1 MRHPITGAPIVS
13 NASRVDATSR
23 IAFTPLDTTA
33 TGNRVKARM
42 SALTSSGPP
51 RILCTPPTP
60 PVAKTR
66 TPAAAASSI
75 VALTVVAHVPPALR
89 NTPRLDEFPFATR
102 SIASI
107 APSSSSFIP
116 TTAPPR
122 STPTVAGRAPAS
134 RTIASRSRASAGAA
148 SRGTPWAR
156 RVVSSATQSGPARLV
171 RCTLNVSVSSG
182 GCGPAWYP
190 RLLAA
195 RFAMGETARPSH
207 TRLSRRS
214 TTRMKLRR
222 LRSLVCAAALGA
234 SPFVAHA
241 QPFGAPPPTP
251 IEGMAYDAPFFP
263 GANYDARIPT
273 PDALLGWPL
282 GSKAATHAEIE
293 RCVQAW
299 AEASDR
305 ATLVEYARS
314 YEGRALYYMVIT
326 SPANHARL
334 DAIKADTAR
343 LADPRQVS
351 VAEADRLVDSLP
363 AVAWMAYSIH
373 GDEMSGADAALGV
386 AYHLVA
392 STDDDVR
399 AMLDETVVIIDPL
412 MNPDGRDRFIQQVVE
427 HRGAM
432 PTVDDQSVTHTGYWP
447 RGRTN
452 HYMFD
457 LNRDW
462 ILGVHPE
469 TRGRIRAVDEW
480 NPLLFV
486 DAHEMG
492 AQDTYL
498 FSPSREPVNIHLPES
513 RKRWWGVFAKD
524 QAGAFDRFGWL
535 YYTGEWNEEWYPGYS
550 SSWAGFRGA
559 LGILYEQARV
569 ADWGVARPE
578 GTILTYRETVHHQ
591 IVSSMVNLE
600 SLRANRTEMLRDYAA
615 ERRRAVSA
623 DGPYGSKVFAVVPGA
638 NAARAAAFVDLMLL
652 QGFEVYTSDEAFT
665 APTARDRLGRTHE
678 SRELPAGT
686 ILIPNR
692 QPEAHLIA
700 AMLDF
705 DPRFRDEF
713 LESERRELLRFNQS
727 RLYDTTSWNITMYH
741 DLEAYVFEGATPRM
755 SRRTE
760 AVMSGDGAAA
770 RSDSGG
776 GGAVAWVIDG
786 ADDRSV
792 AIAGRLMERGV
803 RVRVGNKPIMFD
815 GREFARGSLVV
826 AAIDNGRAPEWRAI
840 LREVCAERGVAPTP
854 VGSGLGKGED
864 FPDMGGE
871 HFPLLTRPRIAVLTR
886 GRFSPNNVGEI
897 WHAIDQRLGVRAT
910 LLSSDF
916 GLADLRRYNV
926 LVVPESWRGDAL
938 GEQRSAI
945 RDWVRQGG
953 TLIAF
958 GRSAAALTRG
968 GDDALVRTRTL
979 EDVLDDLGP
988 HQLQVM
994 REWAGRTASIDADS
1008 VWSHLAPGALE
1019 FPWERVAPLPDK
1031 DERKRRDEWQRVF
1044 MPQGAFLAARTDDRH
1059 WLTFGCADALPVMYA
1074 DDTILMTD
1082 GAAEAPIRFG
1092 VWEPIEPNENDADTD
1107 EHNKDTNV
1115 EKPAR
1120 PLLGWAPAPEGHTLR
1135 LRMSG
1140 LLWPEAAHR
1149 IANSAY
1155 VTRERVG
1162 AGQVILFASN
1172 PVFRGAAL
1180 GTERV
1185 FTNALI
1191 YGPGMGTRQPLT
1203 LP

>member
-1 MRHPITGAPIVS
+1 M
-13 NASRVDATSR
+13 N
-23 IAFTPLDTTA
+23 
-33 TGNRVKARM
+33 
-42 SALTSSGPP
+42 
-51 RILCTPPTP
+51 
-60 PVAKTR
+60 
-66 TPAAAASSI
+66 
-75 VALTVVAHVPPALR
+75 
-89 NTPRLDEFPFATR
+89 
-102 SIASI
+102 
-107 APSSSSFIP
+107 
-116 TTAPPR
+116 
-122 STPTVAGRAPAS
+122 
-134 RTIASRSRASAGAA
+134 
-148 SRGTPWAR
+148 
-156 RVVSSATQSGPARLV
+156 
-171 RCTLNVSVSSG
+171 
-182 GCGPAWYP
+182 
-190 RLLAA
+190 
-195 RFAMGETARPSH
+195 
-207 TRLSRRS
+207 
-214 TTRMKLRR
+214 LRR
-222 LRSLVCAAALGA
+222 HRSLVCAAALGA
-234 SPFVAHA
+234 SPLVAHA
-241 QPFGAPPPTP
+241 QPFDAPPPTP

-273 PDALLGWPL
+273 PDALLGWPI

-293 RCVQAW
+293 RCVKAW

-314 YEGRALYYMVIT
+314 YEGRALYYMVVT

-334 DAIKADTAR
+334 DRIKADLAR
-343 LADPRQVS
+343 LADPRETPR
-351 VAEADRLVDSLP
+351 AEADRLVGSLP

-373 GDEMSGADAALGV
+373 GDEMSGADAALAV

-399 AMLDETVVIIDPL
+399 AMLDDTVVIIDPL

-427 HRGAM
+427 HRGAI

-452 HYMFD
+452 HSMFD

-492 AQDTYL
+492 AQDTFL

-578 GTILTYRETVHHQ
+578 GTVLTYRETVHHQ
-591 IVSSMVNLE
+591 VVSSMANLD
-600 SLRANRTEMLRDYAA
+600 SLRANRAEMLRDYAE
-615 ERRRAVSA
+615 ERRRAGSA
-623 DGPYGSKVFAVVPGA
+623 AGPYASKVFAVVPGA
-638 NAARAAAFVDLMLL
+638 TKARAAAFIDLMLL
-652 QGFEVYTSDEAFT
+652 QGFEVFTADEAFT
-665 APTARDRLGRTHE
+665 ARNSRDRMGRTHD
-678 SRELPAGT
+678 SREFPAGT
-686 ILIPNR
+686 IVIPNR

-727 RLYDTTSWNITMYH
+727 RLYDTTSWSITMYH
-741 DLEAYVFEGATPRM
+741 DLDAYVFEGDTPRM
-755 SRRTE
+755 SRRTQ
-760 AVMSGDGAAA
+760 AVAAGDALAADA
-770 RSDSGG
+770 PE
-776 GGAVAWVIDG
+776 AVAWVIDG

-803 RVRVGNKPIMFD
+803 RVRVGNKPILFD
-815 GREFARGSLVV
+815 GREFARGSVV
-826 AAIDNGRAPEWRAI
+826 VTPIDNARAPEWRSI
-840 LREVCAERGVAPTP
+840 LHEVCAERGVAPTP
-854 VGSGLGKGED
+854 VASGLGQGEQ

-871 HFPLLTRPRIAVLTR
+871 HFPLMARPRVAVLTR
-886 GRFSPNNVGEI
+886 GRFSANNVGEI
-897 WHAIDQRLGVRAT
+897 WHAIDRRLGVRAT

-916 GLADLRRYNV
+916 GIADLRRYNV
-926 LVVPESWRGDAL
+926 LVVPESWWGDAL
-938 GEQRSAI
+938 GEQRSAL

-958 GRSAAALTRG
+958 GRSARALTRG
-968 GDDALVRTRTL
+968 EGAFVSTRTL
-979 EDVLDDLGP
+979 EDSLDDLRP

-994 REWAGRTASIDADS
+994 REWAGRTESIDADR
-1008 VWSHLAPGALE
+1008 VWSHLAPDTLE
-1019 FPWERVAPLPDK
+1019 FPWERVASLPDK
-1031 DERKRRDEWQRVF
+1031 EERTRRDEWQRVF

-1059 WLTFGCADALPVMYA
+1059 WLTFGSADALPVMYA

-1082 GAAEAPIRFG
+1082 GGAEAPVRFG
-1092 VWEPIEPNENDADTD
+1092 VWEAVAPENSAGSSTSNNDNDNDYEKSD
-1107 EHNKDTNV
+1107 EKTK

-1120 PLLGWAPAPEGHTLR
+1120 PLIGWAPAPEGHTLR

-1172 PVFRGAAL
+1172 PVFRGASL
-1180 GTERV
+1180 GTERI